1 MKNKIN
7 IIFIVVL
14 IILVVGII
22 FLCIKNN
29 LLKNELIN
37 SKNSSLQSTKN
48 MEENIY
54 ACWNELHI
62 LRIYSLMEHV
72 SLTFKT
78 NSACLSSN
86 PQFLKMD
93 LAYSSKP
100 SLKLFLTLFTMF
112 LLVWSILTMMS
123 ELLNTASSMLAPVED
138 LS

>member
-48 MEENIY
+48 MEENI
-54 ACWNELHI
+54 NN
-62 LRIYSLMEHV
+62 
-72 SLTFKT
+72 T
-78 NSACLSSN
+78 
-86 PQFLKMD
+86 
-93 LAYSSKP
+93 
-100 SLKLFLTLFTMF
+100 
-112 LLVWSILTMMS
+112 S
-123 ELLNTASSMLAPVED
+123 EKITEEQANC
-138 LS
+138 